1 MERAPAPVDQTL
13 PAPMSCPRA
22 DAIVVLGSTVH
33 EDGSLP
39 LYARQRAVRAA
50 MLYAA
55 GVAPRVIFSGRCNL
69 TAPQPPAIS
78 EAAAMA
84 AYAESLG
91 TPREALLLEE
101 ESRDTIGNAYF
112 VGRRFLE
119 PNGWKSIRVVTSDFH
134 VPRTTWVFHK
144 ILGPDYDV
152 SFSPASTELDATII
166 AARARAEGDII
177 TFLMEWIGTIDEG
190 DRAGIDRF
198 IQEEHPGYAPNPSVS
213 REEIQERVNEIARV
227 HRVLDMHGWR
237 AQTSR
242 AERDVKL

>member
-1 MERAPAPVDQTL
+1 MP
-13 PAPMSCPRA
+13 CPRA

-39 LYARQRAVRAA
+39 LHARQRAVRAA

-69 TAPQPPAIS
+69 TAPEPPVIS

-84 AYAESLG
+84 SYAESLG
-91 TPREALLLEE
+91 TPREAILLEE

-112 VGRRFLE
+112 VGRNFLE
-119 PNGWKSIRVVTSDFH
+119 PNGWRSIRVVTSDFH

-177 TFLMEWIGTIDEG
+177 TFLMEWIGPIVEG
-190 DRAGIDRF
+190 DREAVERF
-198 IQEEHPGYAPNPSVS
+198 IHEEHPGYAPSPSVS

-227 HRVLDMHGWR
+227 HRVVETYGLRGHR
-237 AQTSR
+237 ARQ
-242 AERDVKL
+242 ERDVEL

>member
-1 MERAPAPVDQTL
+1 MP
-13 PAPMSCPRA
+13 CPRA

-39 LYARQRAVRAA
+39 LHARQRAVRAA

-69 TAPQPPAIS
+69 TAPEPEIS

-91 TPREALLLEE
+91 TPREAILLEE
-101 ESRDTIGNAYF
+101 EARDTIGNAYF
-112 VGRRFLE
+112 VGRKFLE
-119 PNGWKSIRVVTSDFH
+119 PNGWRSIRVVTSDFH

-152 SFSPASTELDATII
+152 AFSPASTELDATII

-177 TFLMEWIGTIDEG
+177 TFLMEWIGPIAEG
-190 DRAGIDRF
+190 DREAVERF
-198 IQEEHPGYAPNPSVS
+198 IHEEHPGYAPNPSVS

-227 HRVLDMHGWR
+227 HRVVETHGLRGHR
-237 AQTSR
+237 ARQ
-242 AERDVKL
+242 ERDVEL

>member
-1 MERAPAPVDQTL
+1 MRGYH
-13 PAPMSCPRA
+13 A
-22 DAIVVLGSTVH
+22 DAIVVLGSTIND
-33 EDGSLP
+33 DGSLSIT
-39 LYARQRAVRAA
+39 ARQRAARAA
-50 MLYAA
+50 LLLTA

-69 TAPQPPAIS
+69 TAPEPPGIS

-91 TPREALLLEE
+91 APRDAILLEE

-119 PNGWKSIRVVTSDFH
+119 PNGWTSIRVVTSDFH
-134 VPRTTWVFHK
+134 VPRTTWVFQRV
-144 ILGPDYDV
+144 LGPTYDV

-177 TFLMEWIGTIDEG
+177 TFLMEWIGPIDEG

-198 IQEEHPGYAPNPSVS
+198 ILEDHPGYAANPSVS
-213 REEIQERVNEIARV
+213 REEIQDRVNEIARV
-227 HRVLDMHGWR
+227 HRVLDTHGWR
-237 AQTSR
+237 AQTAR

>member
-1 MERAPAPVDQTL
+1 MP
-13 PAPMSCPRA
+13 CPRA

-39 LYARQRAVRAA
+39 LHARQRAVRAA

-55 GVAPRVIFSGRCNL
+55 GVAPRVIFTGRCNL
-69 TAPQPPAIS
+69 TAPEPPAVS

-91 TPREALLLEE
+91 TPREAMLLEE
-101 ESRDTIGNAYF
+101 DARDTIGNAYF
-112 VGRRFLE
+112 VGRKFLE
-119 PNGWKSIRVVTSDFH
+119 PNQWHSIRVVTSDFH

-144 ILGPDYDV
+144 ILGPGYDV

-177 TFLMEWIGTIDEG
+177 TFLMEWIGPIAEG
-190 DRAGIDRF
+190 DREAIDRF
-198 IQEEHPGYAPNPSVS
+198 IHEEHPGYARDPAVS

-227 HRVLDMHGWR
+227 HRVIETHGLRGHR
-237 AQTSR
+237 ARQ
-242 AERDVKL
+242 ERDVEL

>member
-1 MERAPAPVDQTL
+1 MRGY
-13 PAPMSCPRA
+13 SA
-22 DAIVVLGSTVH
+22 DAIVVLGSPVDD
-33 EDGSLP
+33 DGSLSVP
-39 LYARQRAVRAA
+39 ARQRAARAA
-50 MLYAA
+50 MLYTA
-55 GVAPRVIFSGRCNL
+55 GVAPRIIFSGRCNL
-69 TAPQPPAIS
+69 TAPEPPAVS

-84 AYAESLG
+84 NFTVSLG
-91 TPREALLLEE
+91 TPREAILLEE

-119 PNGWKSIRVVTSDFH
+119 PNGWTSIRVVTSDFH
-134 VPRTTWVFHK
+134 VPRTTWVFQRV
-144 ILGPDYDV
+144 LGPTYDI
-152 SFSPASTELDATII
+152 SFSPASTELDATVI

-177 TFLMEWIGTIDEG
+177 TFLMEWIGPIDEG

-198 IQEEHPGYAPNPSVS
+198 MTEEHPGYAPNPSVT